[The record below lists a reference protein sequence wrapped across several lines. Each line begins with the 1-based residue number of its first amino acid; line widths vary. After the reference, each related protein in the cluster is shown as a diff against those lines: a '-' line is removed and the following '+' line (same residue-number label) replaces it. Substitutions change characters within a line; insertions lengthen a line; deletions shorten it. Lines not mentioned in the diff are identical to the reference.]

1 MLIVEAMST
10 TSSRENVNVSKAQQK
25 CSDKDQSR
33 NSTANNVH
41 TFFFF
46 FYCSWRITEASRIN
60 VKQY

>member
-46 FYCSWRITEASRIN
+46 FTVHVESQKHLE
-60 VKQY
+60 

>member
-1 MLIVEAMST
+1 MFIVEAMST

-46 FYCSWRITEASRIN
+46 FTVHVESQKHLE
-60 VKQY
+60 